1 VPPYRVEDIVVTR
14 CPMIQVSG
22 IEQDYMQAY
31 LEYKNGFLP
40 NDGGW
45 LNQPMKFSQVMIV
58 MDKIMGKLEKKNG

>member
-1 VPPYRVEDIVVTR
+1 
-14 CPMIQVSG
+14 
-22 IEQDYMQAY
+22 MQAY